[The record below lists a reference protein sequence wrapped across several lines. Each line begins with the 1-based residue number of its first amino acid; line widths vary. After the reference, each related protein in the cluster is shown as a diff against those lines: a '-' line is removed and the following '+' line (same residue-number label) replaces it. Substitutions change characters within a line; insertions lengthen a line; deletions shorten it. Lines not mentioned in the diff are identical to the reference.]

1 MPVNPRHVQGRR
13 ELTFHSLQQVL
24 DDVEQLAASP
34 ATRTL
39 GNWSLAQLLNHLA
52 LTMNGSI
59 DGFSVQAPWFIRLL
73 APLFKQ
79 SALKKISPGIRLP
92 KSAEAV
98 AFPSSV
104 SLPESLQAFRQA
116 IRRASTEQ
124 MRAPH
129 PGFGR
134 MTHQEWLLLHLR
146 HSEMHLSF
154 AIP

>member
-1 MPVNPRHVQGRR
+1 TAQALPTRHPTLTRKLPTMPVNPRHVQGRR

-79 SALKKISPGIRLP
+79 SALKKSRPEFGSPNPP
-92 KSAEAV
+92 K
-98 AFPSSV
+98 PSPS
-104 SLPESLQAFRQA
+104 
-116 IRRASTEQ
+116 RRPSHCRNRCRRFVRRSDAPRPSRCGHRTPASD
-124 MRAPH
+124 A
-129 PGFGR
+129 
-134 MTHQEWLLLHLR
+134 
-146 HSEMHLSF
+146 
-154 AIP
+154 